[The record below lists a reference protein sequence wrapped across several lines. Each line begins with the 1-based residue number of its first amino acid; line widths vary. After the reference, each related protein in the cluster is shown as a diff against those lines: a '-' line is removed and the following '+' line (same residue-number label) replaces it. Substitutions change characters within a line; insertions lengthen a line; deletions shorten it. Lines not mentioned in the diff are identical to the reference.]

1 MALDKNKS
9 IMADI
14 LKSDLWSNSSFFGGC
29 GVLDTP
35 AGGNTTTHFNATLP
49 TRANTVDEKLSSS
62 FYSDVSLGEVTVADL
77 VPTSI
82 DLDPWGHAPRV
93 SLCGSDHIMRVY
105 DADGVLLVDIDDRG
119 NIEFG
124 LGYSPDETAS
134 LFWKTLANAFPGA
147 VQPPQIVNWQHTEIS
162 IVNEE
167 TAEDAY
173 ERAMRIVE

>member
-29 GVLDTP
+29 GMLDTP
-35 AGGNTTTHFNATLP
+35 AERNTVVHFNATLL
-49 TRANTVDEKLSSS
+49 TQANTVDKKLSSS
-62 FYSDVSLGEVTVADL
+62 VYTNTSLGEITAADL
-77 VPTSI
+77 VSTSI
-82 DLDPWGHAPRV
+82 DLNPRGHAPSV
-93 SLCGSDHIMRVY
+93 SLCGSDYIMRVY
-105 DADGVLLVDIDDRG
+105 DADGVLLVDIDDQG

-124 LGYSPDETAS
+124 LEYSPDETAS
-134 LFWKTLANAFPGA
+134 LFWKTLADAFPGA
-147 VQPPQIVNWQHTEIS
+147 VQPPQTVNWQHAEIS
-162 IVNEE
+162 IVKEE